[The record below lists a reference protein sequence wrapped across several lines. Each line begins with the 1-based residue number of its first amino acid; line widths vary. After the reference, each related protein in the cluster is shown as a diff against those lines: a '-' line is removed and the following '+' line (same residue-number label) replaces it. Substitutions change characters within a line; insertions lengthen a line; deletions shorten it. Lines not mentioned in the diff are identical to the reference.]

1 MFARLLRIKT
11 KIERIDEA
19 AKLFEE
25 SVIPLC
31 KNQKGY
37 KGAYFLTDRKTG
49 VSIPITLW
57 ENEEDML
64 ATESSH
70 FFQEQLV
77 KFVTFFRSEERRV
90 GKECRSRWS
99 PYH

>member
-19 AKLFEE
+19 SKLFKE
-25 SVIPLC
+25 SVIPSC

-49 VSIPITLW
+49 ISIPMTLW
-57 ENEEDML
+57 ESEEDML
-64 ATESSH
+64 ATESSR

-77 KFVTFFRSEERRV
+77 KFRTFFKAPPIREAYEV
-90 GKECRSRWS
+90 VVQD
-99 PYH
+99 

>member
-1 MFARLLRIKT
+1 MFVRLLRLQI

-19 AKLFEE
+19 IKLFEE

-37 KGAYFLTDRKTG
+37 KGAHFLTDRKTG
-49 VSIPITLW
+49 TCIPITLW
-57 ENEEDML
+57 ESEEDML

-77 KFVTFFRSEERRV
+77 KFMALFKAPPIREAYEVV
-90 GKECRSRWS
+90 VQD
-99 PYH
+99 

>member
-1 MFARLLRIKT
+1 MFARLLRLQIK
-11 KIERIDEA
+11 IQRIDEA
-19 AKLFEE
+19 TRLFEE

-57 ENEEDML
+57 ESEEDML

-77 KFVTFFRSEERRV
+77 KFMTFFKTPPIRETFEV
-90 GKECRSRWS
+90 IVQD
-99 PYH
+99 

>member
-1 MFARLLRIKT
+1 MFARVLRIKI

-25 SVIPLC
+25 SVIPLL

-49 VSIPITLW
+49 VNIPITLW
-57 ENEEDML
+57 ESEEDML

-77 KFVTFFRSEERRV
+77 KFMTFFKAPPIREAYEV
-90 GKECRSRWS
+90 IVQD
-99 PYH
+99 

>member
-1 MFARLLRIKT
+1 MFARLLRMQT
-11 KIERIDEA
+11 TVERINEA

-31 KNQKGY
+31 RNQKGY

-49 VSIPITLW
+49 VSIPVTLW
-57 ENEEDML
+57 ENEKDML
-64 ATESSH
+64 DTESSH

-77 KFVTFFRSEERRV
+77 KFMGLFKAPPIRETFEV
-90 GKECRSRWS
+90 IVQD
-99 PYH
+99 

>member
-1 MFARLLRIKT
+1 MFARLLRLQIKM
-11 KIERIDEA
+11 ERIDEA
-19 AKLFEE
+19 TMLFREI
-25 SVIPLC
+25 VIPLC

-49 VSIPITLW
+49 ASIPITLW
-57 ENEEDML
+57 ESEEDML

-77 KFVTFFRSEERRV
+77 KFMTFFKAPPIREAYEV
-90 GKECRSRWS
+90 IVQD
-99 PYH
+99 

>member
-1 MFARLLRIKT
+1 MFARLTRIKT
-11 KIERIDEA
+11 KIERLDEA

-25 SVIPLC
+25 SVIPSC
-31 KNQKGY
+31 KKQKGY
-37 KGAYFLTDRKTG
+37 KGAYFLIDRKTG
-49 VSIPITLW
+49 ESIPITLW

-77 KFVTFFRSEERRV
+77 KFMTFF
-90 GKECRSRWS
+90 KS
-99 PYH
+99 PPIREAYEVVVQD

>member
-11 KIERIDEA
+11 RIGRIDDA

-25 SVIPLC
+25 SVIPLL

-49 VSIPITLW
+49 ESIPITLW

-77 KFVTFFRSEERRV
+77 KFMTFFKAPPIREAYEV
-90 GKECRSRWS
+90 IVQD
-99 PYH
+99 

>member
-1 MFARLLRIKT
+1 MFARILRIKT

-25 SVIPLC
+25 SVIPLL

-37 KGAYFLTDRKTG
+37 KGAYFMTDRKTG

-77 KFVTFFRSEERRV
+77 KFMTFYKAPPIREAYEV
-90 GKECRSRWS
+90 IVQD
-99 PYH
+99 

>member
-1 MFARLLRIKT
+1 MFARLIRIKT

-19 AKLFEE
+19 GKLFEE
-25 SVIPLC
+25 RVIPLLN
-31 KNQKGY
+31 NQKGY
-37 KGAYFLTDRKTG
+37 KGAYFLSDRKTG

-77 KFVTFFRSEERRV
+77 RFMSFFKAPPIREAYEV
-90 GKECRSRWS
+90 IVQD
-99 PYH
+99 

>member
-1 MFARLLRIKT
+1 MFARLIRIKT

-25 SVIPLC
+25 SVIPLL
-31 KNQKGY
+31 KNKKGY
-37 KGAYFLTDRKTG
+37 KGAYFLADRKTG

-77 KFVTFFRSEERRV
+77 KFMTFFKAPPIREAYEV
-90 GKECRSRWS
+90 LVQD
-99 PYH
+99 

>member
-1 MFARLLRIKT
+1 MFARLIRIKT

-19 AKLFEE
+19 AKLFEV
-25 SVIPLC
+25 SVIPLL

-70 FFQEQLV
+70 FFQEQLI
-77 KFVTFFRSEERRV
+77 KFMTFFKAPPIRDAYEV
-90 GKECRSRWS
+90 IVQD
-99 PYH
+99 

>member
-1 MFARLLRIKT
+1 MFARLTRIKT
-11 KIERIDEA
+11 NIKRLDEA

-31 KNQKGY
+31 KKQKGY

-77 KFVTFFRSEERRV
+77 KFVTFFKAPPIREAYEV
-90 GKECRSRWS
+90 IVQD
-99 PYH
+99 

>member
-1 MFARLLRIKT
+1 MFARVIRIKT

-25 SVIPLC
+25 SVVPLL

-49 VSIPITLW
+49 VSIAITLW

-64 ATESSH
+64 ATESNH

-77 KFVTFFRSEERRV
+77 KFMTFFKAPPIREAYEV
-90 GKECRSRWS
+90 VVQD
-99 PYH
+99 

>member
-19 AKLFEE
+19 GKLFEE
-25 SVIPLC
+25 RVIPLLN
-31 KNQKGY
+31 NQKGY
-37 KGAYFLTDRKTG
+37 KGAYFLSDRKTG

-77 KFVTFFRSEERRV
+77 KFMTFFKAPPIREAYEV
-90 GKECRSRWS
+90 IVQD
-99 PYH
+99 

>member
-49 VSIPITLW
+49 VSILITLW

-70 FFQEQLV
+70 FFQEQLI
-77 KFVTFFRSEERRV
+77 KFMTFFKAPPIRDAYEV
-90 GKECRSRWS
+90 IVQD
-99 PYH
+99 

>member
-11 KIERIDEA
+11 NIERIDEA

-25 SVIPLC
+25 SVIPSC

-37 KGAYFLTDRKTG
+37 KGAYFLIDRKTG
-49 VSIPITLW
+49 VSIAITLW
-57 ENEEDML
+57 ENEADML

-77 KFVTFFRSEERRV
+77 KFITFFKAPPIREAYEV
-90 GKECRSRWS
+90 VVQD
-99 PYH
+99 

>member
-11 KIERIDEA
+11 KIEGIDEA

-25 SVIPLC
+25 SVIPLL

-49 VSIPITLW
+49 VSIPMTLW

-77 KFVTFFRSEERRV
+77 KFMTFF
-90 GKECRSRWS
+90 KAS
-99 PYH
+99 PIREAYEVIVQD

>member
-25 SVIPLC
+25 SVIPLL

-37 KGAYFLTDRKTG
+37 KGTYFLTDRKTG
-49 VSIPITLW
+49 VSIAITLW

-77 KFVTFFRSEERRV
+77 RFMTFFKAPPIREAYEV
-90 GKECRSRWS
+90 VVQD
-99 PYH
+99 

>member
-25 SVIPLC
+25 SVIPLL

-77 KFVTFFRSEERRV
+77 KFMSFFKAPPIREAYEV
-90 GKECRSRWS
+90 IVQD
-99 PYH
+99 

>member
-49 VSIPITLW
+49 VSILITLW

-77 KFVTFFRSEERRV
+77 KFMTFFKTPPIREAYEV
-90 GKECRSRWS
+90 VVQD
-99 PYH
+99 

>member
-1 MFARLLRIKT
+1 MFARLLRMQT
-11 KIERIDEA
+11 SVERINEA

-31 KNQKGY
+31 RNQKGY

-49 VSIPITLW
+49 VSIPVTLW
-57 ENEEDML
+57 ENEKDML

-77 KFVTFFRSEERRV
+77 KFLGLFKAPPIREAYEVIV
-90 GKECRSRWS
+90 QD
-99 PYH
+99 